1 MRRATLRLLVV
12 IAALLLAPRA
22 FAQRSGWSAPM
33 ELSPQRL
40 EPAAAGST
48 TRTYGSAWLPALTTD
63 PLGGVHAFWYSGIA
77 LAANQGG
84 SLDLLM
90 YRSLHDGVWSPVRE
104 AAAPATGGYTVRVR
118 VAVAR
123 DGFLHAIY
131 RRVTEIVYSKVPF
144 EQAGDSAAWSEPQRI
159 SGFDAA
165 YYVDLAADSKGTLH
179 AFWSEAVND
188 PNDPSPGCQG
198 CSDLFYR
205 RSSDGGIS
213 WSVPVNLSRSPDGEN
228 RQHVVIDN
236 RDRIHV
242 AWDEGIDW
250 YASLGV
256 PKTGVYMRSDDGGQS
271 WTAPTHFRLP
281 PAAVRIAERQQAA
294 AAASGGRPTPG
305 PAGASAPTTTAR
317 QDPPLDAVQ
326 QTTVGVDRAGNPLI
340 VYRGVAVNQL
350 YSQYS
355 PDGGAS
361 WLPPVEIAGLQS
373 RASDLDAY
381 SMATDGAGNIHLLAT
396 GYLPNE
402 DADDPTLPPGLWHL
416 TWNGSGWSGREPVMR
431 NELYPEYPRL
441 VVANGNELHAIWYTR
456 SREDLF
462 DSARA
467 RYKIWYSGRAA
478 PAPRTQALPLFTP
491 VPTVA
496 AALVEEPTPAP
507 TVAPTALP
515 SELAAAP
522 PMSGRPVWEGSGL
535 GVLVIAILSAVG
547 FFGAVFGLMFFIRGR
562 RR

>member
-1 MRRATLRLLVV
+1 
-12 IAALLLAPRA
+12 
-22 FAQRSGWSAPM
+22 
-33 ELSPQRL
+33 
-40 EPAAAGST
+40 
-48 TRTYGSAWLPALTTD
+48 
-63 PLGGVHAFWYSGIA
+63 
-77 LAANQGG
+77 
-84 SLDLLM
+84 
-90 YRSLHDGVWSPVRE
+90 
-104 AAAPATGGYTVRVR
+104 
-118 VAVAR
+118 
-123 DGFLHAIY
+123 
-131 RRVTEIVYSKVPF
+131 
-144 EQAGDSAAWSEPQRI
+144 
-159 SGFDAA
+159 
-165 YYVDLAADSKGTLH
+165 
-179 AFWSEAVND
+179 
-188 PNDPSPGCQG
+188 
-198 CSDLFYR
+198 
-205 RSSDGGIS
+205 
-213 WSVPVNLSRSPDGEN
+213 
-228 RQHVVIDN
+228 
-236 RDRIHV
+236 
-242 AWDEGIDW
+242 
-250 YASLGV
+250 
-256 PKTGVYMRSDDGGQS
+256 
-271 WTAPTHFRLP
+271 
-281 PAAVRIAERQQAA
+281 
-294 AAASGGRPTPG
+294 
-305 PAGASAPTTTAR
+305 
-317 QDPPLDAVQ
+317 VQ